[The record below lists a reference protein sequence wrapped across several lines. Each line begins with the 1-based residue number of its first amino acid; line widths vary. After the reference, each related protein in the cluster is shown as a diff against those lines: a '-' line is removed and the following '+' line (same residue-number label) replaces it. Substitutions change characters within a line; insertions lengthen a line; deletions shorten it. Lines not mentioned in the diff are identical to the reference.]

1 MNAPYP
7 TDSEKYRAAMIAN
20 SKKMSRAGKHALDL
34 AHRLGGTI
42 YAGSHVLAGKVH
54 RVNAGTLRV
63 LCKLR
68 FVEPKTDIQ
77 ASDIVNG
84 EILFV
89 VQLTDLGRRV
99 ATWRAG
105 R

>member
-1 MNAPYP
+1 MPAPAP
-7 TDSEKYRAAMIAN
+7 SCSPSEIIRV
-20 SKKMSRAGKHALDL
+20 SKKMSRAGKAALDL

-42 YAGSHVLAGKVH
+42 YAGSHVLSGRVH

-68 FVEPKTDIQ
+68 LVSPKTDLVV
-77 ASDIVNG
+77 SDVVNG
-84 EILFV
+84 EIPFV
-89 VQLTDLGRRV
+89 VQLTELGRQV
-99 ATWRAG
+99 AAWRAS